1 MPVSYYLIGIVC
13 QFSLTLGIR
22 FSYRFILLLRGRSNK
37 SEHEKKVMFL
47 KDRLRELTQ
56 KEEKSSCLIWEN
68 L

>member
-22 FSYRFILLLRGRSNK
+22 FSYRFIRLLRGRSNK

-47 KDRLRELTQ
+47 KDRLKQADR
-56 KEEKSSCLIWEN
+56 
-68 L
+68 